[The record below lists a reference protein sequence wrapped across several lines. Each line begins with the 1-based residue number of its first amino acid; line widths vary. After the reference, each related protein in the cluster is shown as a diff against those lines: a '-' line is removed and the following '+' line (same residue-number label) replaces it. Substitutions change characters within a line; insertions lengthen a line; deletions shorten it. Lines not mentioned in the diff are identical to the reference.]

1 MLRAFWGIIAGG
13 VAGIVTMTILESA
26 GDLIFPMPLA
36 ADLSKAGA
44 SLTYLDQ
51 MPTGAKVIIL
61 LGWAGASYLASALAL
76 RLGHSKNPR
85 VGWAAGAAVF
95 LAGVLSLAMIP
106 HPWWMWAV
114 GLPALGLP
122 AWFAARQLTPKPA
135 DMRRKTP

>member
-13 VAGIVTMTILESA
+13 VAGIVTMMILESA
-26 GDLIFPMPLA
+26 GDALFPA
-36 ADLSKAGA
+36 GVDLSKAGA
-44 SLTYLDQ
+44 SLIYMDQ
-51 MPTGAKVIIL
+51 MPMAAKVMVL
-61 LGWAGASYLASALAL
+61 LGWAFASFLASTLAL

-106 HPWWMWAV
+106 HPWWMWAA
-114 GLPALGLP
+114 GLPALALP

-135 DMRRKTP
+135 DMRRQTP